1 MVDKAMA
8 EEWMGRSMQRSMDA
22 YNRIKMNLTIH
33 GKRVDISP
41 KYKEP
46 VERVKQVIEALDG
59 IERAKSILLL
69 GSVSNLPAKRLQEY
83 KEYKKIQK
91 DLNAYKK
98 TEIISGLLEKI
109 QAQLQE
115 TEHFL
120 DEVCKKKLIL
130 SLQGK
135 THENWAEFLVDK
147 KRKSKLF
154 VVLVEKY
161 AEALIKHSLKDGTEA
176 ICNMS
181 SEIEILA
188 KRGFVDEQVSS
199 VLAEVN
205 QFIGMRLVHQV
216 GKQCYIFVKSI
227 SSPIKKLK
235 DFLEFLESF
244 LSAEIGSV
252 MKKHKIHQKVQ
263 TQLAQT
269 YTTLYK
275 EAEEQFITGKINQKR
290 LLDRDMF
297 YLIRSLHDAKK
308 FCDFLDVKINI
319 QKKLEEFYKISEKKC
334 TQAASK
340 WEGLIFSLNSIS
352 LINALKNKKI
362 PENDV
367 VHELAQEM
375 RRKVTKSV
383 ENPEVKNKIGE
394 LLRHIE
400 KTSMKARHYSMPEEH
415 RVYIISEYKKIVREI
430 GNRFGGL
437 DDVSDSHLSSIIE
450 GFFNGPVRKITE

>member
-340 WEGLIFSLNSIS
+340 WEGLIFL
-352 LINALKNKKI
+352 
-362 PENDV
+362 
-367 VHELAQEM
+367 
-375 RRKVTKSV
+375 
-383 ENPEVKNKIGE
+383 
-394 LLRHIE
+394 
-400 KTSMKARHYSMPEEH
+400 
-415 RVYIISEYKKIVREI
+415 
-430 GNRFGGL
+430 
-437 DDVSDSHLSSIIE
+437 
-450 GFFNGPVRKITE
+450 